1 MMVFIIEELVFVK
14 VAFNVFL
21 IVQGTVVVNSRF
33 LKLKYIMIVS
43 SVSNWSI
50 DRHSYVGMA
59 QIHAQSQKPPNSEGL
74 QL

>member
-1 MMVFIIEELVFVK
+1 MMVFIIEELFFVK
-14 VAFNVFL
+14 VAFFFL

-43 SVSNWSI
+43 NVSNWSI

-59 QIHAQSQKPPNSEGL
+59 QIHALSQKPPNSEGL

>member
-43 SVSNWSI
+43 NWSI